1 MEPVQNEATSANAL
15 GITIDVN
22 NRLAKQRSDAPRVV
36 DWEDLVKIEEILSGI
51 KSSTLHQLVEKGEF
65 AI

>member
-1 MEPVQNEATSANAL
+1 MEKNSLEELKKLMLKKYRKEISF
-15 GITIDVN
+15 
-22 NRLAKQRSDAPRVV
+22 QRSDAPRVV